1 MAAFVEIHNLVKRY
15 PPKPGSADKEGLLAV
30 KGISLTIESGEI
42 FSFLGP
48 NGAGKSTTISIM
60 SGLLS
65 PTEGDV
71 IIGGQSIT
79 KAPMKV
85 KAMIGVVPQE
95 IALYAE
101 LSARA
106 NLEFFGK
113 MYGLGGAEL
122 AKRCDEVLE
131 FIDLKD
137 RQKER
142 IDTFSGGM
150 KRRVNIG
157 VGLLHQPKL
166 VFMDEPTVGVD
177 PQSRRSILDA
187 VRHLNQQGMTV
198 LYTTHYMEEA
208 EELSDRVGIIDHG
221 KIIGVGKQI
230 ELLQQLG
237 EQDALLVKVGTEQVE
252 RAAQV
257 TSAVAGVAQVRV
269 EEDKIRLLA
278 ARGRQVLPGVIKA
291 LDEAE
296 IMPQSIEVIEPNLE
310 TVFLK
315 LTGRALRD

>member
-1 MAAFVEIHNLVKRY
+1 MATFVEIHNLVKRY

-30 KGISLTIESGEI
+30 KGINLTIEEGEI

-187 VRHLNQQGMTV
+187 VKHLNQQGMTV

-230 ELLQQLG
+230 ELLQQIG
-237 EQDALLVKVGTEQVE
+237 EQDALLVKVGAEQAE

-278 ARGRQVLPGVIKA
+278 ARGRQVLPSVIK
-291 LDEAE
+291 
-296 IMPQSIEVIEPNLE
+296 
-310 TVFLK
+310 
-315 LTGRALRD
+315 R